1 MTAGIAFG
9 IIRVMKK
16 FPVFLLV
23 LNLLFLSSS
32 FLHDACA
39 ESLYIGGVS
48 FDVPVEWIETP
59 VTSPMRT
66 AQYKVPKAGSDTEDG
81 ELAVFFFGEGQGGDT
96 NSNILRWQQQ
106 FESSD
111 EDANR
116 IEKKVINGV
125 SVTSV
130 FLEGTYN
137 PGSMS
142 GGGQPKKDYAMNGA
156 IITGDQGQV
165 FIKLI
170 APRETMAAASESFQK
185 LLSSIQSTLGA

>member
-1 MTAGIAFG
+1 
-9 IIRVMKK
+9 MKK
-16 FPVFLLV
+16 LSLTLLG
-23 LNLLFLSSS
+23 LIALISSS
-32 FLHDACA
+32 YFTPKVYA

-48 FDVPVEWIETP
+48 FDVPVEWVETP
-59 VTSPMRT
+59 VTSPMRA
-66 AQYKVPKAGSDTEDG
+66 AQYKVPKVESDTEDG
-81 ELAVFFFGEGQGGDT
+81 ELAVFFFGEGQGGDA

-137 PGSMS
+137 PGAMS
-142 GGGQPKKDYAMNGA
+142 GGGQPKKGYAMNGA
-156 IITGDQGQV
+156 IITGSQGQV

-170 APRETMAAASESFQK
+170 APQKTMSAASESFQK
-185 LLSSIQSTLGA
+185 LLSSIQSTINA